1 MKKAQL
7 VMMILWTLL
16 VILCKIS
23 RAAEIS
29 ILKYDKVDNGCTNPL
44 VEVPIRPNSIKN
56 EFTFCGKYNFRFLR
70 ESVLMG
76 LEPNTYV
83 WMMNFEEKDAG
94 LKYHGMYHFFDFKN
108 QNIIPDEWHHLCLA
122 ISLNQIKIVLN
133 GEILLN
139 KTINLSSSND
149 EIHTSIMKVKNNN
162 GKMWFGGTQGNSKWY
177 QDTRLE
183 GLITDVNVWSESLE
197 FQNLISITRKSTWVQ
212 SRRNTVLP
220 TPDLFLWPTFKIQR
234 NTSCVQYLTLEDEN
248 NELFQK
254 NHEQNI
260 LIEYLTDFDSSY
272 FLCQA
277 IGGELLV
284 PRNMQELKEVTS
296 LVQESEKCD
305 GALLGLKKSIGEK
318 HSLKNIKNFF

>member
-1 MKKAQL
+1 ML
-7 VMMILWTLL
+7 I
-16 VILCKIS
+16 
-23 RAAEIS
+23 
-29 ILKYDKVDNGCTNPL
+29 P
-44 VEVPIRPNSIKN
+44 
-56 EFTFCGKYNFRFLR
+56 
-70 ESVLMG
+70 
-76 LEPNTYV
+76 EPNP
-83 WMMNFEEKDAG
+83 N
-94 LKYHGMYHFFDFKN
+94 LKSRPRLDPDF
-108 QNIIPDEWHHLCLA
+108 C
-122 ISLNQIKIVLN
+122 SLNTSL
-133 GEILLN
+133 
-139 KTINLSSSND
+139 
-149 EIHTSIMKVKNNN
+149 SIMKVKNNN

-197 FQNLISITRKSTWVQ
+197 FQNLISITTRKSTWVQ

-220 TPDLFLWPTFKIQR
+220 PTPDLFLWPTFKIQP
-234 NTSCVQYLTLEDEN
+234 NTSCVKYLTLEDEN

-254 NHEQNI
+254 NQEQNI

-318 HSLKNIKNFF
+318 HSLKNIKNFVD